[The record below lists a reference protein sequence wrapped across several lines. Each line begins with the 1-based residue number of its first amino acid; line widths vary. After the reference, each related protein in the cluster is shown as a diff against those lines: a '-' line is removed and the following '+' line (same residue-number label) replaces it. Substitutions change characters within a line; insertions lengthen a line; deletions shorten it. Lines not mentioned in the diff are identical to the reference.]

1 MLFVSIVRC
10 FLLLEVKGVSRQF
23 GMNGETSYH
32 KSNMLKSEALANV
45 EKGRQLIVE
54 QHQNYALQKQIL
66 ENRKLVLLIIETVM
80 FSTRQGIAL

>member
-1 MLFVSIVRC
+1 
-10 FLLLEVKGVSRQF
+10 
-23 GMNGETSYH
+23 
-32 KSNMLKSEALANV
+32 MLKSEALANV

-80 FSTRQGIAL
+80 FCSRHRIAL